1 MTLKELNLTEEQV
14 SIINKMDN
22 NIPLTEHEQEQ
33 FKVIQELAKED
44 LIKNIPEDTLQDL
57 TELIPP
63 DKSQDYYTGLVYGLV
78 LISSLLDSLPV
89 ANINFM
95 SDKELTKNKKYI
107 DFDDFKLAT
116 YIVVFLSMLG
126 TEHLPQSDKE

>member
-78 LISSLLDSLPV
+78 LISSLLDNLPV